1 MLEEEGG
8 SASDGVSWSQRF
20 IRNNGLKH
28 LYSILMSGVLQKGKL
43 DVGEWQQDCLAQ
55 LLKLLCQLGTSVLEE
70 APGDEVEA
78 IRRKNKR
85 PANRLVDRL
94 VVHRLNEVPIIG
106 NTISHS
112 SLTFCYF
119 RQCFY

>member
-1 MLEEEGG
+1 MLEDEGA
-8 SASDGVSWSQRF
+8 STSDGASWSQRF

-43 DVGEWQQDCLAQ
+43 EVGEWQQDCLAQ
-55 LLKLLCQLGTSVLEE
+55 LLKLLCQLGVSVLEE
-70 APGDEVEA
+70 SLSDEVEA

-94 VVHRLNEVPIIG
+94 VVHRLNEVC
-106 NTISHS
+106 
-112 SLTFCYF
+112 LLKWFK
-119 RQCFY
+119 

>member
-8 SASDGVSWSQRF
+8 STSDGASWSQRF

-43 DVGEWQQDCLAQ
+43 EVGEWQQDCLAQ
-55 LLKLLCQLGTSVLEE
+55 LLKLLCQLGVSVLEE
-70 APGDEVEA
+70 SPSDEVEA
-78 IRRKNKR
+78 VRRKSKR

-94 VVHRLNEVPIIG
+94 VVHRLNEVRIKK
-106 NTISHS
+106 
-112 SLTFCYF
+112 F
-119 RQCFY
+119 

>member
-1 MLEEEGG
+1 MLEDEG
-8 SASDGVSWSQRF
+8 ASTPDGASWSQRF

-43 DVGEWQQDCLAQ
+43 EVGEWQQDCLAQ
-55 LLKLLCQLGTSVLEE
+55 LLKLLCQLGVSVLEE
-70 APGDEVEA
+70 SPSDEVEA

-94 VVHRLNEVPIIG
+94 VVHRLNEVC
-106 NTISHS
+106 
-112 SLTFCYF
+112 LLKWFK
-119 RQCFY
+119 

>member
-1 MLEEEGG
+1 MLEEEST
-8 SASDGVSWSQRF
+8 SADSASWSQRF
-20 IRNNGLKH
+20 IRTGGLKH

-55 LLKLLCQLGTSVLEE
+55 LLKLLCQLGVSVLEE
-70 APGDEVEA
+70 LPSDEVEA

-94 VVHRLNEVPIIG
+94 VVHRLNEV
-106 NTISHS
+106 
-112 SLTFCYF
+112 
-119 RQCFY
+119 CFLCFNHI

>member
-8 SASDGVSWSQRF
+8 STSDGVSWSQRF

-43 DVGEWQQDCLAQ
+43 EVGEWQQDCLAQ
-55 LLKLLCQLGTSVLEE
+55 LLKLLCQLGVSVLEE
-70 APGDEVEA
+70 SPCSDEVEA

-94 VVHRLNEVPIIG
+94 VVHRLNEVALKAVQLSPFI
-106 NTISHS
+106 
-112 SLTFCYF
+112 
-119 RQCFY
+119 